1 MTDEGAPRVGAAGR
15 TREDAMEEQHEDH
28 GHSVAAWTAVGI
40 ILLGSAIASVAVLLP
55 NIVLGIVGAVVIIA
69 GAIAGKVMSMAGY
82 GSKGHHAQAGALV
95 DAPDELGAETVGKS

>member
-1 MTDEGAPRVGAAGR
+1 
-15 TREDAMEEQHEDH
+15 MEEQHEDH

-55 NIVLGIVGAVVIIA
+55 NVLLGILGGVVIVA

-82 GSKGHHAQAGALV
+82 GSKAHHAQAGAIV

>member
-1 MTDEGAPRVGAAGR
+1 
-15 TREDAMEEQHEDH
+15 MEEQHEDH

-55 NIVLGIVGAVVIIA
+55 NVVIGIVGAVVIVA
-69 GAIAGKVMSMAGY
+69 GAVAGKVMSMAGY
-82 GSKGHHAQAGALV
+82 GSKGHASQTGGIV

>member
-1 MTDEGAPRVGAAGR
+1 
-15 TREDAMEEQHEDH
+15 MEEQHEDH

-55 NIVLGIVGAVVIIA
+55 NVVLGIVGGVVIVA

-82 GSKGHHAQAGALV
+82 GSKGHGSQEGAIV